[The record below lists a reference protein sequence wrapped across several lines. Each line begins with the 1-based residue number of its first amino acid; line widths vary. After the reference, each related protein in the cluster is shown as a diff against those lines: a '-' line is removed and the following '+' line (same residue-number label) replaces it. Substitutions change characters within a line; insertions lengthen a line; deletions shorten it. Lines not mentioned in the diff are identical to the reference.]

1 MKTHAVVLDH
11 LLQPGHT
18 RSPSLHLY
26 RHRRPL
32 VQLLQRFLCLQPLSR
47 GQQGEPG
54 CSLHCNRIVLQY
66 QQEVLEY
73 NKKDEQV
80 TRWKVIRLQTDKSD
94 LSGGRFSE
102 LSTFTFGQNILTG
115 AEQHEPVPNK
125 TADVAYMV
133 LLILIS

>member
-80 TRWKVIRLQTDKSD
+80 TRWKVIRLLGSNRQRKLTSQGADFQSCPPLHLLKIFLQV
-94 LSGGRFSE
+94 LSNMSLF
-102 LSTFTFGQNILTG
+102 LTK
-115 AEQHEPVPNK
+115 QLMLHIW
-125 TADVAYMV
+125 YF
-133 LLILIS
+133 